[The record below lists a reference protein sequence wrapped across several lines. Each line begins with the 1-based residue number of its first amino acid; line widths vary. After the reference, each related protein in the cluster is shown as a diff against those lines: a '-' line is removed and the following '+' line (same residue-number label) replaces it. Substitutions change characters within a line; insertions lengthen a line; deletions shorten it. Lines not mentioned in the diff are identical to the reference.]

1 MTPPPAIV
9 ALIKESN
16 SSSPLMANTKCLGV
30 MRLHLDSL
38 ATLPASS
45 STSAVKYSMTAATY
59 TPAVQP
65 TRLLFRMYCFN
76 IRWILPTG
84 KWTPAR
90 WALEVA
96 ASPASFRAVLPSF
109 SCLPSSGR
117 LWPLVLSL
125 CPFSFPLSFASP
137 SMSMSIDFLPA
148 PTGSLCPFSFPL
160 SFASPSMSMSIDFLP
175 APTGSLCPAFFSPI
189 NFLVVLSFLASRSSP
204 SPISLPPS
212 STAFF
217 APSIFL
223 DPFSCSNS
231 SRPTSAAVRFP
242 PTDFWK

>member
-30 MRLHLDSL
+30 IRLHLDSL

-137 SMSMSIDFLPA
+137 SMSMS
-148 PTGSLCPFSFPL
+148 
-160 SFASPSMSMSIDFLP
+160 MDFLP

-189 NFLVVLSFLASRSSP
+189 IFLVVLSFLPSRSSP